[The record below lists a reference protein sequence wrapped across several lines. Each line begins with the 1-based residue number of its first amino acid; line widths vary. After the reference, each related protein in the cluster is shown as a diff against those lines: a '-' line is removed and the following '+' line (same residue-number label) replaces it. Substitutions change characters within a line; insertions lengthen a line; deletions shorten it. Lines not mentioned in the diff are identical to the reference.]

1 MNYYTKKSKIRFKI
15 KHPKITMIIIAIF
28 LLFNSIL
35 YLFDKNIFPAVLS
48 IGEEKLKRE
57 ATTIINETALE
68 IYSNDFNYNDIIITE
83 KDNEG
88 NITMLR
94 ADTVK
99 LNYLASRLVLASN
112 DKINELE
119 EIGLKVPLGY
129 MTKNLIFY
137 SLGPKINIEMTQVGN
152 ISSSYE
158 SIFESAGINQ
168 TRHKIYLNVNMKMKI
183 IVPLKS
189 RDVEIASQ
197 IPISETI
204 IVGKIPNTAI
214 ELNKQWEKTGTKK

>member
-1 MNYYTKKSKIRFKI
+1 MKYYTKRSKIRFQI
-15 KHPKITMIIIAIF
+15 KHPKIIMVIIAIF
-28 LLFNSIL
+28 LLVNSIL
-35 YLFDKNIFPAVLS
+35 YFFDKNILPAVLS

-57 ATTIINETALE
+57 ATNIINETALD
-68 IYSNDFNYNDIIITE
+68 IYSKDFNYNDMIITE
-83 KDNEG
+83 KDNDG

-99 LNYLASRLVLASN
+99 LNYLSAKLVLASN
-112 DKINELE
+112 DKISKLE

-129 MTKNLIFY
+129 MSKNLIFY
-137 SLGPKINIEMTQVGN
+137 NLGPNISIDMTQIGN
-152 ISSSYE
+152 ITSSYE

-168 TRHKIYLNVNMKMKI
+168 TRHKIYLNVNMKMKL
-183 IVPLKS
+183 IVPLNS
-189 RDVEIASQ
+189 RDVEIVSQ

-214 ELNKQWEKTGTKK
+214 ELNKN

>member
-1 MNYYTKKSKIRFKI
+1 MNYYTKKPKIRYKI
-15 KHPKITMIIIAIF
+15 KHPKIILVIIAIF
-28 LLFNSIL
+28 ALVNSIL
-35 YLFDKNIFPAVLS
+35 YLFDKNILPAVLS
-48 IGEEKLKRE
+48 IGEERLKRE
-57 ATTIINETALE
+57 ATEIINETALE
-68 IYSNDFNYNDIIITE
+68 IYSKEFNYSDMIITE

-99 LNYLASRLVLASN
+99 LNYLSSKLVLEAN
-112 DKINELE
+112 EKIDKLE

-129 MTKNLIFY
+129 MTKNLVFY
-137 SLGPKINIEMTQVGN
+137 NLGPDVSVKMTQIGN

-168 TRHKIYLNVNMKMKI
+168 TRHKIYLNVNMKMKV
-183 IVPLKS
+183 IVPLNS
-189 RDVEIASQ
+189 VEVEVASQ

-204 IVGKIPNTAI
+204 IVGKTPTTAI
-214 ELNKQWEKTGTKK
+214 DLNKN